1 MRGVHIFEKPCC
13 REIRVMRGRAMRG
26 LPVLQLKKFVK
37 LPDANISGNHV
48 HKANPGHEF
57 VFVDVHFM
65 IEKNKVHLNK
75 YKNHL

>member
-1 MRGVHIFEKPCC
+1 MGGFENQNIQPEKNF
-13 REIRVMRGRAMRG
+13 ISFFSWNQNIAIK
-26 LPVLQLKKFVK
+26 KKFVK
-37 LPDANISGNHV
+37 LPDANIGGNHV

>member
-1 MRGVHIFEKPCC
+1 M
-13 REIRVMRGRAMRG
+13 
-26 LPVLQLKKFVK
+26 K

-75 YKNHL
+75 NKNHL

>member
-1 MRGVHIFEKPCC
+1 M
-13 REIRVMRGRAMRG
+13 
-26 LPVLQLKKFVK
+26 K

-48 HKANPGHEF
+48 HEADPGHKF